1 MDPAPVSLALLAAGS
16 GLRSSVPNEVLSPR
30 LIVPSTVTWGDVIPC
45 AAIPEFELTISV
57 APEPTVSVL
66 MMLVLAF
73 ESVTVTEPLMTTS
86 SPEVGA
92 WFRLQLPAT
101 AQLPVAPPV
110 QLLVAGTRRTSSGS
124 ICGLNGTTSFFRFGQ
139 EIR

>member
-1 MDPAPVSLALLAAGS
+1 MDPAPVSLALLAAGA
-16 GLRSSVPNEVLSPR
+16 GLRSSVPKEVLSPR
-30 LIVPSTVTWGDVIPC
+30 LIVPSTVTWGDVIPW
-45 AAIPEFELTISV
+45 AKISEVELTFSV
-57 APEPTVSVL
+57 APEPTVSVP
-66 MMLVLAF
+66 MVLTLF

-110 QLLVAGTRRTSSGS
+110 QLFVAGARRTSRASR
-124 ICGLNGTTSFFRFGQ
+124 CGLNEATSFFRFGQ